1 MFIIKT
7 YKCSLLQ
14 GELYF
19 YRLIKYT
26 AMQKISAFFI
36 LNLLLA
42 LSPVSAQKSAIYNN
56 QTSEYDQAISLYNDQ
71 QYLAAQILFEK
82 VKEDT
87 KNQEIQ
93 ADCAYY
99 IAFAAI
105 KLEQNN
111 ADVLMENFVDD
122 YPTSTKQNQAFIG
135 VSQYYFEQGNYQ
147 KALEYFDKVD
157 ESGLSAE
164 DRDKFNFQKGYA
176 YFSAGKKKEATTY
189 FNKVSNSKDFG
200 SQAKYYLGFM
210 AYDKDDYK
218 EATKYF
224 DQVSGEEKYKE
235 KLSYFQADMN
245 FKLGNFQ
252 KAIDL
257 GKAAMAKSNAT
268 EKSELNKI
276 IGESYFNLKKYD
288 EALPYLKEYRGKKGK
303 WNNTD
308 FYQLGYTYYQQKEYE
323 NAISQFN
330 KIIDGKDFVAQN
342 AYYHLGKSYMEMDK
356 KQEALNAFKNA
367 SEMDFDAKIQ
377 EDANLN
383 YAKISYEIGNSY
395 QSVPDVLTAFLTK
408 YPNSPSKNEIENL
421 LINSYITS
429 KNYSGALA
437 LLEKNKNP
445 ENRLAYQKVTF
456 YRGLE
461 LFTDGSYADAQK
473 MFVKSIK
480 EQKEAKFTARAT
492 FWKAESEFVLD
503 KFNESLLSFKQFE
516 GMAEAKNTTEFK
528 NLNYNIAYCYFKMK
542 EYDQAGNY
550 FQSFI
555 ETPTSKDDKIRLTD
569 SYLRLGDSRFVTS
582 KYWPAMDAYN
592 KAIELKSVDADYAAY
607 QKAISYGFV
616 SKNDKKIEDF
626 NKFMQSFKTSQYRD
640 DALFELGNTYVA
652 ENKTDMAIKTYDQLL
667 SEFKNGSY
675 ASRAVL
681 RQGLIYYNSN
691 KDDQAI
697 AKFKKVAADY
707 PKTPEAL
714 EAVST
719 ARLIYVDNGKVD
731 DYASWVRTLDFV
743 EVSDAELDND
753 TYEAAEKQ
761 YLQNNTK
768 QAISNLSGYL
778 SKFPN
783 GIHSLNANFY
793 LAQSY
798 YNDGLPANSVVN
810 YENVIAR
817 PRSEFTE
824 QSLARLCEIY
834 LKKDDF
840 TKAIPVLKRLETEAD
855 FPQNITFAQ
864 ANLMRAYYGQKE
876 YPNSVIY
883 ADKVLENP
891 KTDNKVKSDAQII
904 VARSAINA
912 GDEVKAKVAYAKL
925 LIIAKGELAAEALYY
940 DAYFKNKEGKFA
952 ESNKTV
958 QKIAKEYSGYKYFGA
973 KSLIVMA
980 KNYYGLKDSYQS
992 TSILSSVIENFT
1004 DYPDLVKEAQDELDA
1019 IKTEEAKT
1027 NSSIIK

>member
-1 MFIIKT
+1 
-7 YKCSLLQ
+7 
-14 GELYF
+14 
-19 YRLIKYT
+19 
-26 AMQKISAFFI
+26 MQKIKAFIF
-36 LNLLLA
+36 LSFLL
-42 LSPVSAQKSAIYNN
+42 VSVTLLGQKTEINNN
-56 QTSEYDQAISLYNDQ
+56 QFSDFDKAISLYNDK
-71 QYLAAQILFEK
+71 QYLAAQILFDK
-82 VKEDT
+82 VKQDN
-87 KNQEIQ
+87 KQADIQ
-93 ADCAYY
+93 ADCSYY
-99 IAFAAI
+99 IAFCAI
-105 KLEQNN
+105 KLDQNN
-111 ADVLMENFVDD
+111 ADELMENFVAD

-135 VSQYYFEQGNYQ
+135 VSQYYFEQGNYP
-147 KALEYFDKVD
+147 KALEYFDRVD
-157 ESGLSAE
+157 ESGLSSE
-164 DRDKFNFQKGYA
+164 DIQKFNFQKGYA
-176 YFSAGKKKEATTY
+176 YFSANKKKEATIY
-189 FNKVSNSKDFG
+189 FNKVSNSKEYG

-257 GKAAMAKSNAT
+257 GKAAMAKSSAL

-276 IGESYFNLKKYD
+276 IGESYFNLKKYN
-288 EALPYLKEYRGKKGK
+288 EALPYLKEYKGKKGK

-308 FYQLGYTYYQQKEYE
+308 FYQLGYTYYQQKDYE

-330 KIIDGKDFVAQN
+330 KIIAGKDFVSQN
-342 AYYHLGKSYMEMDK
+342 AYYHLGESYMKLDK

-367 SEMDFDAKIQ
+367 SEMDFDKKIQ

-383 YAKISYEIGNSY
+383 YTKISYEIGNSY
-395 QSVPDVLTAFLTK
+395 QSVPDVLSTFLTK
-408 YPNSPSKNEIENL
+408 YPNSPSKSEIENL

-429 KNYSGALA
+429 KNYIGALA

-461 LFTDGSYADAQK
+461 LFTDGNYKEAQK
-473 MFVKSIK
+473 LFVKSIK
-480 EQKEAKFTARAT
+480 EQKDAKFTARAT
-492 FWKAESEFVLD
+492 FWKAETEYVTD
-503 KFNESLLSFKQFE
+503 NFNEALLSFKQFE
-516 GMAEAKNTTEFK
+516 GMTEAKNTPEFK
-528 NLNYNIAYCYFKMK
+528 NLNYNIAYCYFKQK
-542 EYDQAGNY
+542 EYDKAGDY
-550 FQSFI
+550 FDDYI
-555 ETPTSKDDKIRLTD
+555 ANSKEDKIRLND

-582 KYWPAMDAYN
+582 KYFPAMEAYN
-592 KAIELKSVDADYAAY
+592 KAIELKSVDADYAAF

-626 NKFMQSFKTSQYRD
+626 NKFLTNFKMSKYRD
-640 DALFELGNTYVA
+640 DALFELGNTYVT
-652 ENKTDMAIKTYDQLL
+652 ENKTDLAIKTYDQLL
-667 SEFKNGSY
+667 SEFKNGSF
-675 ASRAVL
+675 AAKSVL
-681 RQGLIYYNSN
+681 RQGLVYYNSN

-707 PKTPEAL
+707 PKSPEAL
-714 EAVST
+714 EAVAT

-731 DYASWVRTLDFV
+731 EYASWVRTLDFV
-743 EVSDAELDND
+743 EVSDSELDND

-768 QAISNLSGYL
+768 QAITTLSGYL
-778 SKFPN
+778 TSFPN
-783 GIHSLNANFY
+783 GIHSLKANFY

-798 YNDGLPANSVVN
+798 YTDGLPNNAIPN
-810 YENVIAR
+810 YENVIAKS
-817 PRSEFTE
+817 RSEFTE

-840 TKAIPVLKRLETEAD
+840 TKAIPVLKRLESEAD

-864 ANLMRAYYGQKE
+864 ANLMRVYYAQKD

-883 ADKVLENP
+883 ADKVLNNP

-904 VARSAINA
+904 IARSAIKT
-912 GDEVKAKVAYAKL
+912 GDEDKAKVAYAKL
-925 LIIAKGELAAEALYY
+925 QTIAKGELAAEALFY
-940 DAYFKNKEGKFA
+940 DAYFKNKDGKFA
-952 ESNKTV
+952 ESNKIV
-958 QKIAKEYSGYKYFGA
+958 QKLSKEYSGYKYFGA
-973 KSLIVMA
+973 KSLVVMA

-1004 DYPDLVKEAQDELDA
+1004 EFPDVVKEAQTELDN
-1019 IKTEEAKT
+1019 IKTEEGKT
-1027 NSSIIK
+1027 NSSIEK

>member
-1 MFIIKT
+1 MHKIK
-7 YKCSLLQ
+7 
-14 GELYF
+14 
-19 YRLIKYT
+19 
-26 AMQKISAFFI
+26 AFFL
-36 LNLLLA
+36 LNLILA
-42 LSPVSAQKSAIYNN
+42 FVTISAQKSEIYTH
-56 QTSEYDQAISLYNDQ
+56 QLSDYDKAISLYNDQ
-71 QYLAAQILFEK
+71 QYLSAQIIFEK
-82 VKEDT
+82 VKQDT
-87 KNQEIQ
+87 KDQEIQ
-93 ADCAYY
+93 GDCSYY
-99 IAFAAI
+99 SAFCAI
-105 KLEQNN
+105 KLNQSN
-111 ADVLMENFVDD
+111 ADAMMENFVAE

-135 VSQYYFEQGNYQ
+135 VSQFYFEQGNYS

-164 DRDKFNFQKGYA
+164 EVDKFNFQKGYA
-176 YFSAGKKKEATTY
+176 YFSGNKKKEAVTY
-189 FNKVSNSKDFG
+189 FNKVSNSKEYG
-200 SQAKYYLGFM
+200 SQAKYYLGFI

-245 FKLGNFQ
+245 FKLGSFQ

-257 GKAAMAKSNAT
+257 GKVAMVKSNAS

-288 EALPYLKEYRGKKGK
+288 EALPYLKEYKGKKGK

-308 FYQLGYTYYQQKEYE
+308 FYQLGYTYYQQKDYE
-323 NAISQFN
+323 NAIAQFN

-342 AYYHLGKSYMEMDK
+342 AYYHLGESYMKLEK

-367 SEMDFDAKIQ
+367 SETDFDKKIQ

-395 QSVPDVLTAFLTK
+395 QSVPDVLMNFLNK

-429 KNYSGALA
+429 KNYKDALV
-437 LLEKNKNP
+437 LLEKNKNS

-461 LFTDGSYADAQK
+461 LFTDGNYADAQK
-473 MFVKSIK
+473 MFEKSIK
-480 EQKEAKFTARAT
+480 EQKDAKFTARAT
-492 FWKAESEFVLD
+492 FWKAESQYIVD
-503 KFNESLLSFKQFE
+503 NFNEALLSFKQFE
-516 GMAEAKNTTEFK
+516 GMAEAKNTPEIK
-528 NLNYNIAYCYFKMK
+528 NCNYNIAYCYFKQK
-542 EYDQAGNY
+542 DYDQAGNY
-550 FQSFI
+550 FQNYI
-555 ETPTSKDDKIRLTD
+555 DNSKDDKIRLND

-582 KYWPAMDAYN
+582 KYYPAMEAYN
-592 KAIELKSVDADYAAY
+592 KAIELKSVDADYAAF

-626 NKFMQSFKTSQYRD
+626 NKFLQTFKTSQYRD

-652 ENKTDMAIKTYDQLL
+652 DSKTDLAIKTYDQLL
-667 SEFKNGSY
+667 SEFKNGSF
-675 ASRAVL
+675 ASKAVL
-681 RQGLIYYNSN
+681 REGLIYYNAN
-691 KDDQAI
+691 KDDLAI
-697 AKFKKVAADY
+697 AKFKKVASEY

-714 EAVST
+714 EAVAT
-719 ARLIYVDNGKVD
+719 ARIIYVDNGKVD
-731 DYASWVRTLDFV
+731 EYATWVRTLYFV

-768 QAISNLSGYL
+768 QAISNLSSYL
-778 SKFPN
+778 TKFPN
-783 GIHSLNANFY
+783 GIHSLKANFY

-798 YNDGLPANSVVN
+798 YNDGLFENAVTN
-810 YENVIAR
+810 YENVIAKS
-817 PRSEFTE
+817 RSEFTE

-834 LKKDDF
+834 LKKDNF
-840 TKAIPVLKRLETEAD
+840 TKAVPVLKRLETEAE
-855 FPQNITFAQ
+855 FPQNVTFAQ
-864 ANLMRAYYGQKE
+864 ANLMRAYYAQKD

-883 ADKVLENP
+883 ADKVLSNP

-904 VARSAINA
+904 VARSAIQAN
-912 GDEVKAKVAYAKL
+912 DEAKARTAYAKL
-925 LIIAKGELAAEALYY
+925 LTIAKGELAAEALYY
-940 DAYFKNKEGKFA
+940 DAYFKNKDGKFA
-952 ESNKTV
+952 DSNKTV
-958 QKIAKEYSGYKYFGA
+958 QKLAKDYSGYKYFGA
-973 KSLIVMA
+973 KGLIVMA
-980 KNYYGLKDSYQS
+980 KNYYSLKDSYQS

-1004 DYPDLVKEAQDELDA
+1004 DFPDVVKEAQTELDF
-1019 IKTEEAKT
+1019 IKTEESKT

>member
-1 MFIIKT
+1 MRKI
-7 YKCSLLQ
+7 
-14 GELYF
+14 
-19 YRLIKYT
+19 T
-26 AMQKISAFFI
+26 AFLFLNVLVSGATISA
-36 LNLLLA
+36 
-42 LSPVSAQKSAIYNN
+42 QQTAIYTN
-56 QTSEYDQAISLYNDQ
+56 QLSEFDRATDLYNDK

-82 VKEDT
+82 VQQNNKE
-87 KNQEIQ
+87 QEVQ

-99 IAFAAI
+99 IANCAI
-105 KLEQNN
+105 RLNQSG
-111 ADVLMENFVDD
+111 ADKLMEDFVAN
-122 YPTSTKQNQAFIG
+122 YPTSTKQNQAYIG
-135 VSQYYFEQGNYQ
+135 VATFYFENGNYPQ
-147 KALEYFDKVD
+147 ALEYFNKVD
-157 ESGLSAE
+157 ESALTYDE
-164 DRDKFNFQKGYA
+164 LERYNFQKGYA
-176 YFSAGKKKEATTY
+176 FFTAKNKKEATAY
-189 FNKVSNSKDFG
+189 FNKVANSKEFG

-210 AYDKDDYK
+210 AYEGDDYK

-235 KLSYFQADMN
+235 KMSYFQADMN

-257 GKAAMAKSNAT
+257 GKAAMAKSSAV

-276 IGESYFNLKKYD
+276 IGESYFNLKQYG
-288 EALPYLKEYRGKKGK
+288 EALPYLKEYNGKKGK
-303 WNNTD
+303 WSNTD
-308 FYQLGYTYYQQKEYE
+308 FYQLGYTYYQQKDYE

-342 AYYHLGKSYMEMDK
+342 AYYHLGESYMKTDK
-356 KQEALNAFKNA
+356 KQQALNAFKIA
-367 SEMDFDAKIQ
+367 SEMDFDKKIQ

-395 QSVPDVLTAFLTK
+395 QSVPDVLSSFLSK

-429 KNYSGALA
+429 KNYKEALT

-461 LFTDGSYADAQK
+461 LYTDGNYQEAQK
-473 MFVKSIK
+473 MFAKSLK
-480 EQKEAKFTARAT
+480 EQKDAKFLARAT
-492 FWKAESEFVLD
+492 FWKAETEFTLD
-503 KFNESLLSFKQFE
+503 NFNEALLSFKQFE
-516 GMAEAKNTTEFK
+516 GMTEAKNTPEFK
-528 NLNYNIAYCYFKMK
+528 NINYNIAYCYFKQK
-542 EYDQAGNY
+542 EYEQAGNY
-550 FQSFI
+550 FQAQI
-555 ETPTSKDDKIRLTD
+555 DVVKDDKIRLND

-592 KAIELKSVDADYAAY
+592 KAIELKSVDADYAAF

-626 NKFMQSFKTSQYRD
+626 NKFLSTFKTSQYRD

-652 ENKTDMAIKTYDQLL
+652 DNKTDLAIKTYDQLL

-675 ASRAVL
+675 ASKAVL
-681 RQGLIYYNSN
+681 RQGLIYYNAN
-691 KDDQAI
+691 KDNEAI
-697 AKFKKVAADY
+697 TKFKKVAADY
-707 PKTPEAL
+707 PRTPEAL

-731 DYASWVRTLDFV
+731 EYATWVRTLDFV

-768 QAISNLSGYL
+768 QAIATLSSYVA
-778 SKFPN
+778 KFPK
-783 GIHSLNANFY
+783 GIYALKANFY

-798 YNDGLPANSVVN
+798 YADGLETNSVPN
-810 YENVIAR
+810 YEYVIAQSK
-817 PRSEFTE
+817 SEFTE
-824 QSLARLCEIY
+824 QSLARLCEIH

-855 FPQNITFAQ
+855 FPQNVTFAQ
-864 ANLMRAYYGQKE
+864 ANLMRAYYSQKD

-883 ADKVLENP
+883 ADKVLANP

-904 VARSAINA
+904 VARSAIKAN
-912 GDEVKAKVAYAKL
+912 DEAKARTAYANL
-925 LIIAKGELAAEALYY
+925 LKIAKGELAAEALFY
-940 DAYFKNKEGKFA
+940 DAHFKNKDGKFA
-952 ESNKTV
+952 ESNKVV
-958 QKIAKEYSGYKYFGA
+958 QKIAKDYSGYKYFGA
-973 KSLIVMA
+973 KGLVVMA
-980 KNYYGLKDSYQS
+980 KNYYGLKDSFQA
-992 TSILSSVIENFT
+992 TAILEGVIENFAEFT
-1004 DYPDLVKEAQDELDA
+1004 DVVEEA
-1019 IKTEEAKT
+1019 KTELNTIKSEESKT
-1027 NSSIIK
+1027 NSSIEK